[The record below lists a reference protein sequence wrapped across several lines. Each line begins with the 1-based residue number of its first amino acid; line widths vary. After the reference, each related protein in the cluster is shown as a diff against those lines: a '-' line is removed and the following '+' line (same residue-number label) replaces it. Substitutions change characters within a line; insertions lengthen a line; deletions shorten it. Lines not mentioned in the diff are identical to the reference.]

1 MNTQQSPHPKGDIL
15 IVDDMAA
22 NLRLLSRMLTDQ
34 GYKVRAVTS
43 GSRALTATQAVCPD
57 LVLLDIRMPDMDGYA
72 VCASLKADAQTRDI
86 PIIFISA
93 LNEADDKVQAF
104 QVGGVDYI
112 TKPFQFAEVLARVET
127 HLTLRRTQQQL
138 RLANQTLEERLDEL
152 DQANLILQQEIK
164 HRRQAEAL
172 ERQRTQELEALHT
185 TLAEISSELDLTRL
199 LRAILE
205 RAVALIGATDGQL
218 SLYDEGRNDLR
229 ILTTYN
235 VRQDYGTGW
244 PVIAPESADTVLTT
258 RQPLIINEYYSANG
272 TGPDRSNMAP
282 HAVLLVPLLAG
293 SRFIG
298 IIGIGDTN
306 SERTFTTNNAELLN
320 LFAQQATIAIK
331 NAQLFNEVQTLATTD
346 PLTGLFNRRHFFEL
360 AYHELDRA
368 RRTRYPVSVIML
380 DVDHFKQV
388 NDLHGHLIG
397 DQVLQGVAA
406 GCRKFLRAGDVLGRY
421 GGEEFIIL
429 LPDTTLDQAAQV
441 AERLR
446 RNLSVMTIENANEQ
460 ISVTISLGIATLDGA
475 KDDLGLDMLLSHADQ
490 ALYTAKQSG
499 RNRVVCWEEVIQ
511 ACCYPSP

>member
-1 MNTQQSPHPKGDIL
+1 MNTQQLPHPKGDIL

-43 GSRALTATQAVCPD
+43 GSRALAAAHAICPD
-57 LVLLDIRMPDMDGYA
+57 LVLLDIRMPEMDGYA
-72 VCASLKADAQTRDI
+72 VCSSLKANDETRDI

-93 LNEADDKVQAF
+93 LNEADDKVNAF
-104 QVGGVDYI
+104 HAGGVDYI

-138 RLANQTLEERLDEL
+138 RRANQALEERLDEL
-152 DQANLILQQEIK
+152 DQANLVLQQEIK
-164 HRRQAEAL
+164 QRRLAEEL
-172 ERQRTQELEALHT
+172 ERQRTQELEALRT
-185 TLAEISSELDLTRL
+185 TMTEISSELDLTRL

-205 RAVALIGATDGQL
+205 RAVALIGATDGEL

-235 VRQDYGTGW
+235 VRQDYGMGW
-244 PVIAPESADTVLTT
+244 PVIEPASADMVITS
-258 RQPLIINEYYSANG
+258 REPLIINGYHNSVGHSPGMPTAV
-272 TGPDRSNMAP
+272 P

-293 SRFIG
+293 ARFIG
-298 IIGIGDTN
+298 VIGIGDTN
-306 SERTFTTNNAELLN
+306 PERTFTPNNAELLK
-320 LFAQQATIAIK
+320 LFAQQATIAIQ
-331 NAQLFNEVQTLATTD
+331 NAQLFSEIQTLATTD

-360 AYHELDRA
+360 AHHEVERA
-368 RRTRYPVSVIML
+368 RRTHYPVSVVML
-380 DVDHFKQV
+380 DVDHFKLV
-388 NDLHGHLIG
+388 NDQYGHQMG
-397 DQVLQGVAA
+397 DQVLQTVAA

-421 GGEEFIIL
+421 GGEEFVIL

-446 RNLSVMTIENANEQ
+446 QNLAMMKIASVDESIT
-460 ISVTISLGIATLDGA
+460 VTISLGIATLDA
-475 KDDLGLDMLLSHADQ
+475 VDSEPGLDTLLSHADQ

-499 RNRVVCWEEVIQ
+499 RNQVARWQEVMQ
-511 ACCYPSP
+511 ACSYPSA